1 MRDKII
7 RINWSKPLLLDDA
20 ISSDSSCIQGLYYI
34 SRVFGKKET
43 SLYIGIATQD
53 NTISHRLKA
62 HKKHWLKLYR
72 GKIFVRIGK
81 IVYPANA
88 NKSIIEHAESAIV
101 FEQSDIFYENTCKA
115 QSYTYTDL
123 YRIEN
128 EGDIFELKPK
138 IRMHEHSED
147 EKYRENPNSLVNRWR
162 NDPNPVRVYG
172 KSNPDG
178 TKIEIKKVDNIE
190 DLLK

>member
-34 SRVFGKKET
+34 SRIFEKKET

-101 FEQSDIFYENTCKA
+101 FEQSDIFYENTCKS
-115 QSYTYTDL
+115 QSYTYTEL

-147 EKYRENPNSLVNRWR
+147 EKYRENPNSLINRWH

-172 KSNPDG
+172 KPDPNG
-178 TKIEIKKVDNIE
+178 TRIEIKKVDNIE